1 MKLGSVLDS
10 DILIYHLNG
19 ELDDAG
25 EHLFLCA
32 VKEGAHISIVSRI
45 EILGWR
51 GHTEDSLKAAHELL
65 RRLTEHP
72 LDAEIADIC
81 ISLRQ
86 RYRIKLPDAVIA
98 ATALRTDLPLMTRNT
113 ADFDSIPS
121 LKLINP
127 FEDERDAE

>member
-1 MKLGSVLDS
+1 MMKLGCVLDS

-25 EHLFLCA
+25 EHLFLRK

-45 EILGWR
+45 EILGWQ

-72 LDAEIADIC
+72 LDAEIAGIC

-86 RYRIKLPDAVIA
+86 NYRIKLPDAYGSA
-98 ATALRTDLPLMTRNT
+98 ADDTEYHR
-113 ADFDSIPS
+113 F
-121 LKLINP
+121 
-127 FEDERDAE
+127 